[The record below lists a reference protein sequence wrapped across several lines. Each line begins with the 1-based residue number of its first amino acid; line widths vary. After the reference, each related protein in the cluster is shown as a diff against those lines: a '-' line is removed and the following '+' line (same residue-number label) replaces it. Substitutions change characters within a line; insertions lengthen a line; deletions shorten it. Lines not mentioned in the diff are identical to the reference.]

1 MSTNV
6 LIVGAGPT
14 GLALAL
20 LLLQNGL
27 TVRIIEK
34 QSRFHPGERGSGI
47 QPRTLELYRFLGILP
62 DIHSQSAFM
71 PEQIKYYSAP
81 DDGKPPRTSIF
92 MELLKNSPDRP
103 LINTRMLGQNRHEQ
117 ILREHILTEYDV
129 RVELSTELQSFE
141 QHPDHVLARM
151 IKTNDSKQ
159 IQETATVEWLIGADG
174 ARSVVRKQLGLSFLG
189 ESPAMEAVTGDIY
202 VEGDTLTRIPID
214 EWPTWTRP
222 QSENT
227 KPVLISMRPCKSPG
241 KTLYQFFLVGAELD
255 SVKISSSREEF
266 IKAFHE
272 ITGRRDIGFGELVWI
287 GLWRP
292 NIRMVDKFSNGGRVF
307 ISGDAAHVH
316 SPTGGQGMNTG
327 VQDSFNLAWKL
338 ALVHKGLAPQSI
350 LETYS
355 SERTPVIASML
366 DMTTK
371 LFKQDFLM
379 TIKNGQRLDS
389 FRANELRQLGINYRG
404 STLVLDEKYTDT
416 AEIPDPY
423 RSGEDGTV
431 RGGDRAPDA
440 PSLTH
445 LGANGDAPRK
455 SLLDLFTTTQH
466 TVLIFPGSTG
476 ENTVTETSEALR
488 KYPSG
493 YLKSVLV
500 LPRTDTS
507 NSSSSLVDMT
517 LVDTEG
523 WAYKN
528 YAVAVDTPTVII
540 VRPDGYIG
548 ALVTSG
554 GSGIRKYFSAIL
566 LQM

>member
-6 LIVGAGPT
+6 LI
-14 GLALAL
+14 
-20 LLLQNGL
+20 
-27 TVRIIEK
+27 
-34 QSRFHPGERGSGI
+34 
-47 QPRTLELYRFLGILP
+47 PRTLELYKFLGILP
-62 DIHSQSAFM
+62 DIHSQSAYM

-117 ILREHILTEYDV
+117 ILREHILKEYD
-129 RVELSTELQSFE
+129 

-159 IQETATVEWLIGADG
+159 IQETAT
-174 ARSVVRKQLGLSFLG
+174 
-189 ESPAMEAVTGDIY
+189 
-202 VEGDTLTRIPID
+202 
-214 EWPTWTRP
+214 
-222 QSENT
+222 
-227 KPVLISMRPCKSPG
+227 
-241 KTLYQFFLVGAELD
+241 
-255 SVKISSSREEF
+255 
-266 IKAFHE
+266 
-272 ITGRRDIGFGELVWI
+272 
-287 GLWRP
+287 
-292 NIRMVDKFSNGGRVF
+292 FSNGGRVF
-307 ISGDAAHVH
+307 IAGNAAHVH
-316 SPTGGQGMNTG
+316 SPTGGWQGMNTG

-355 SERTPVIASML
+355 SERTPHSRSGREIYA
-366 DMTTK
+366 
-371 LFKQDFLM
+371 
-379 TIKNGQRLDS
+379 
-389 FRANELRQLGINYRG
+389 
-404 STLVLDEKYTDT
+404 DT

-423 RSGEDGTV
+423 RSGEDGTA

-455 SLLDLFTTTQH
+455 SFFDLFTTTQH
-466 TVLIFPGSTG
+466 TALIFSGLISGLTG

-554 GSGIRKYFSAIL
+554 GSGIRKYFSAIFS
-566 LQM
+566 QM

>member
-47 QPRTLELYRFLGILP
+47 QPRTLELYKFLGILP
-62 DIHSQSAFM
+62 DIHSQSAYM

-103 LINTRMLGQNRHEQ
+103 LL
-117 ILREHILTEYDV
+117 
-129 RVELSTELQSFE
+129 ELSTELQSFE

-159 IQETATVEWLIGADG
+159 IQETAT
-174 ARSVVRKQLGLSFLG
+174 QLGTSFLG

-202 VEGDTLTRIPID
+202 VEGDTLTRIPVRSFI
-214 EWPTWTRP
+214 TW
-222 QSENT
+222 
-227 KPVLISMRPCKSPG
+227 I
-241 KTLYQFFLVGAELD
+241 TL
-255 SVKISSSREEF
+255 S
-266 IKAFHE
+266 
-272 ITGRRDIGFGELVWI
+272 
-287 GLWRP
+287 P

-307 ISGDAAHVH
+307 IAGNAAHVH
-316 SPTGGQGMNTG
+316 SPTGGWQGMNTG

-355 SERTPVIASML
+355 SERTPHSRSGREIYA
-366 DMTTK
+366 
-371 LFKQDFLM
+371 
-379 TIKNGQRLDS
+379 
-389 FRANELRQLGINYRG
+389 
-404 STLVLDEKYTDT
+404 DT

-423 RSGEDGTV
+423 RSGEDGTA

-455 SLLDLFTTTQH
+455 SFFDLFTTTQH
-466 TVLIFPGSTG
+466 TALIFSGLISGLTG

-554 GSGIRKYFSAIL
+554 GSGIRKYFSAIFS
-566 LQM
+566 QM

>member
-47 QPRTLELYRFLGILP
+47 QPRTLELYKFLGILP
-62 DIHSQSAFM
+62 DIHSQSAYM

-92 MELLKNSPDRP
+92 MELLKSSPDRP
-103 LINTRMLGQNRHEQ
+103 LINTRMLGQNRHERM
-117 ILREHILTEYDV
+117 LREHILKEYDV

-151 IKTNDSKQ
+151 NKTNDSKQ
-159 IQETATVEWLIGADG
+159 IQETATVKWLIGADG

-227 KPVLISMRPCKSPG
+227 KPVLISMRPCKFPG

-272 ITGRRDIGFGELVWI
+272 ITGRRDIGFGE
-287 GLWRP
+287 P

-307 ISGDAAHVH
+307 IAGDAAHVH

-355 SERTPVIASML
+355 SERTP
-366 DMTTK
+366 
-371 LFKQDFLM
+371 
-379 TIKNGQRLDS
+379 RLDS

-404 STLVLDEKYTDT
+404 STLVLDEKYADT
-416 AEIPDPY
+416 AEVPDPY

-445 LGANGDAPRK
+445 LGANGDAPGK
-455 SLLDLFTTTQH
+455 SLFDLFTTTQH

-476 ENTVTETSEALR
+476 ENTVNETSEVLR
-488 KYPSG
+488 EYPSG

-507 NSSSSLVDMT
+507 NSSSDLVDMT

-554 GSGIRKYFSAIL
+554 GSGIRKYFSAIFS
-566 LQM
+566 QM

>member
-20 LLLQNGL
+20 LLLRNGL

-34 QSRFHPGERGSGI
+34 QFRFHPGERGSGI
-47 QPRTLELYRFLGILP
+47 QPRTLELYKFLGILP
-62 DIHSQSAFM
+62 DIHSSSAYM

-117 ILREHILTEYDV
+117 ILREHILKEYDV

-222 QSENT
+222 QSEDTN
-227 KPVLISMRPCKSPG
+227 PVLISMRPCKSPG

-255 SVKISSSREEF
+255 SVKISSNREEF

-307 ISGDAAHVH
+307 IAGGGSRAIPASSYSDTDFFHYWQMQLMFTALLEAGKTFDDNKKRAAIRLVPSQRASSTWDQLSWQHSRSGREIYA
-316 SPTGGQGMNTG
+316 
-327 VQDSFNLAWKL
+327 
-338 ALVHKGLAPQSI
+338 
-350 LETYS
+350 
-355 SERTPVIASML
+355 
-366 DMTTK
+366 
-371 LFKQDFLM
+371 
-379 TIKNGQRLDS
+379 
-389 FRANELRQLGINYRG
+389 
-404 STLVLDEKYTDT
+404 DT

-423 RSGEDGTV
+423 RSGEDGTA

-455 SLLDLFTTTQH
+455 SFFDLFTTTQH
-466 TVLIFPGSTG
+466 TALIFSGLISGLTG

-554 GSGIRKYFSAIL
+554 GSGIRKYFSAIFS
-566 LQM
+566 QM

>member
-20 LLLQNGL
+20 LFLRSGL

-47 QPRTLELYRFLGILP
+47 QPRTLELYKFLGILP
-62 DIHSQSAFM
+62 DILSQSSLV
-71 PEQIKYYSAP
+71 PEKLRYYTAP
-81 DDGKPPRTSIF
+81 DDGKPPRSSSF
-92 MELLKNSPDRP
+92 VEPLSSSPDRP
-103 LINTRMLGQNRHEQ
+103 MTNAKMLGQNYHEQ
-117 ILREHILTEYDV
+117 ILREHIFKEYDV
-129 RVELSTELQSFE
+129 RVELDTELQSFE
-141 QHPDHVLARM
+141 QHPDHVDAHI
-151 IKTNDSKQ
+151 IKTVDSKPL
-159 IQETATVEWLIGADG
+159 QETTTVDWLIGADG
-174 ARSVVRKQLGLSFLG
+174 ARSIVRKQLGLSFLG

-202 VEGDTLTRIPID
+202 VAGNSLTQDPID
-214 EWPTWTRP
+214 GWVTWTEP
-222 QSENT
+222 ESENT
-227 KPVLISMRPCKSPG
+227 KPVMISMRPCMLPG
-241 KTLYQFFLVGAELD
+241 KNLFQFFLVGADLD

-272 ITGRRDIGFGELVWI
+272 ITGRRDVVFGELVWI

-292 NIRMVDKFSNGGRVF
+292 NIRMVDRFNKGRVF
-307 ISGDAAHVH
+307 VAGDAAHVH
-316 SPTGGQGMNTG
+316 SPTGGQGMNSG
-327 VQDSFNLAWKL
+327 VQDSFSLAWKL

-350 LETYS
+350 METYS

-371 LFKQDFLM
+371 LFKKEFLV
-379 TIKNGQRLDS
+379 NGGQRQTL
-389 FRANELRQLGINYRG
+389 FRGNELRQLGINYRG
-404 STLVLDEKYTDT
+404 STLVLDEKYVDMS
-416 AEIPDPY
+416 EIPDPY

-445 LGANGDAPRK
+445 LGANGDGPRTA
-455 SLLDLFTTTQH
+455 LFELFTTARH

-476 ENTVTETSEALR
+476 ENLVTESSKVLR
-488 KYPSG
+488 EYPSD
-493 YLKSVLV
+493 YLKSVLI
-500 LPRTDTS
+500 LPQTDTS
-507 NSSSSLVDMT
+507 NSSSTLIDMT

-523 WAYKN
+523 YAYKN

-548 ALVTSG
+548 ALITSG
-554 GSGIRKYFSAIL
+554 GSGIRKYLSGIFS
-566 LQM
+566 

>member
-1 MSTNV
+1 
-6 LIVGAGPT
+6 
-14 GLALAL
+14 
-20 LLLQNGL
+20 
-27 TVRIIEK
+27 
-34 QSRFHPGERGSGI
+34 
-47 QPRTLELYRFLGILP
+47 
-62 DIHSQSAFM
+62 
-71 PEQIKYYSAP
+71 
-81 DDGKPPRTSIF
+81 
-92 MELLKNSPDRP
+92 
-103 LINTRMLGQNRHEQ
+103 
-117 ILREHILTEYDV
+117 
-129 RVELSTELQSFE
+129 
-141 QHPDHVLARM
+141 
-151 IKTNDSKQ
+151 
-159 IQETATVEWLIGADG
+159 
-174 ARSVVRKQLGLSFLG
+174 
-189 ESPAMEAVTGDIY
+189 
-202 VEGDTLTRIPID
+202 
-214 EWPTWTRP
+214 
-222 QSENT
+222 
-227 KPVLISMRPCKSPG
+227 
-241 KTLYQFFLVGAELD
+241 
-255 SVKISSSREEF
+255 
-266 IKAFHE
+266 
-272 ITGRRDIGFGELVWI
+272 
-287 GLWRP
+287 
-292 NIRMVDKFSNGGRVF
+292 MVDKFSNGGRVF
-307 ISGDAAHVH
+307 IAGDAAHVH

-389 FRANELRQLGINYRG
+389 FRSNELRQLGINYRA
-404 STLVLDEKYTDT
+404 STLVLDEKYADT

-455 SLLDLFTTTQH
+455 K
-466 TVLIFPGSTG
+466 
-476 ENTVTETSEALR
+476 NTVTETSEALR
-488 KYPSG
+488 KYPSD

-507 NSSSSLVDMT
+507 NSSSNLVDMT

-528 YAVAVDTPTVII
+528 YAVAVETPTVII

-554 GSGIRKYFSAIL
+554 GSGIRKYFSAIFS
-566 LQM
+566 QV